1 MDLNAI
7 KNRLSQLQTATN
19 RTSNLW
25 KPQPGNQIV
34 RIVPYKFN
42 KDNPF
47 IELYF
52 HYDLGGKNYLSPIS
66 FGRPDPIEEFAQK
79 LKGTGSK
86 DDYRLGKKVEAK
98 MRTYAPV
105 VVRGEEAQGVRF
117 WGFGKTVYQEL
128 LSIIADP
135 DYGDIT
141 DAVSG
146 RDVAVVFKTAEETGK
161 SFPSTSIRVK
171 PNQTPITED
180 ASLLETLTENQKN
193 ITEIYQEQSY
203 EDLTQALNDYL
214 NGGSTTE
221 EETQEEKTAVA
232 DASTYDSQQTSDAVD
247 DLFYNYIKNN
257 IVGVE
262 ANTNKTECVQRILYK
277 AGHTHYLT

>member
-7 KNRLSQLQTATN
+7 KNRLSQLQTTNN

-25 KPQPGNQIV
+25 KPSPGSQVV

-42 KDNPF
+42 ADNPF

-79 LKGTGSK
+79 LKSTGSK
-86 DDYRLGKKVEAK
+86 DDYRLGRKIEAK
-98 MRTYAPV
+98 MRTFAPV
-105 VVRGEEAQGVRF
+105 MVRGEETQGVKF

-141 DAVSG
+141 DPVNG
-146 RDVAVVFKTAEETGK
+146 RDVAVEFKTAEETGK

-180 ASLLETLTENQKN
+180 ASVLESIKETQKN

-203 EDLTQALNDYL
+203 DELTTALNEYL
-214 NGGSTTE
+214 NGDSESKE
-221 EETQEEKTAVA
+221 EVKET
-232 DASTYDSQQTSDAVD
+232 ASASSFDKKETSDAFD
-247 DLFYNYIKNN
+247 DLFNS
-257 IVGVE
+257 
-262 ANTNKTECVQRILYK
+262 
-277 AGHTHYLT
+277 

>member
-7 KNRLSQLQTATN
+7 KNRLNQLQTTNN

-79 LKGTGSK
+79 LKSTGSK
-86 DDYRLGKKVEAK
+86 DDYRLGRKVEAK
-98 MRTYAPV
+98 MRTFAPV
-105 VVRGEEAQGVRF
+105 IVRGEENQGVKF

-141 DAVSG
+141 DAVNG

-180 ASLLETLTENQKN
+180 ASLLETLTESQKK

-221 EETQEEKTAVA
+221 EKKEDVSATTE
-232 DASTYDSQQTSDAVD
+232 ASTYDSKKTSDAFD
-247 DLFYNYIKNN
+247 DLFNN
-257 IVGVE
+257 
-262 ANTNKTECVQRILYK
+262 
-277 AGHTHYLT
+277 

>member
-7 KNRLSQLQTATN
+7 KNRLSQLQTTTN

-25 KPQPGNQIV
+25 KPSPGSQV
-34 RIVPYKFN
+34 LRIVPYKFN

-47 IELYF
+47 IELFF

-79 LKGTGSK
+79 LKSTGSK
-86 DDYRLGKKVEAK
+86 DDYRLGKKIEAK

-105 VVRGEEAQGVRF
+105 VVRGEENQGVKF

-141 DAVSG
+141 DQVSG
-146 RDVAVVFKTAEETGK
+146 RDVAGEFKTAEETGK

-180 ASLLETLTENQKN
+180 ASVLENIMSTQKN
-193 ITEIYQEQSY
+193 ITEIYQERSY
-203 EDLTQALNDYL
+203 DELTEALNEYL
-214 NGGSTTE
+214 NGDSQSE
-221 EETQEEKTAVA
+221 DQSVEETKESNQANTVGSNQST
-232 DASTYDSQQTSDAVD
+232 DAFD
-247 DLFYNYIKNN
+247 DLFNS
-257 IVGVE
+257 
-262 ANTNKTECVQRILYK
+262 
-277 AGHTHYLT
+277 

>member
-7 KNRLSQLQTATN
+7 KQRLNQLQTSNT

-25 KPQPGNQIV
+25 KPQPGTQVV
-34 RIVPYKFN
+34 RIVPYKHN

-79 LKGTGSK
+79 LKSTGSK
-86 DDYRLGKKVEAK
+86 DDYRLGRKIEAK
-98 MRTYAPV
+98 MRTFAPV
-105 VVRGEEAQGVRF
+105 VVRGEEKEGVRF

-141 DAVSG
+141 DPSSG
-146 RDVAVVFKTAEETGK
+146 RDVAVEFKTAEETGK

-180 ASLLETLTENQKN
+180 ASVLEAIKESQKN
-193 ITEIYQEQSY
+193 ITEIYQERSY
-203 EDLTQALNDYL
+203 DELTQALNDYL
-214 NGGSTTE
+214 NGGAEST
-221 EETQEEKTAVA
+221 EKTKEEAKTSSK
-232 DASTYDSQQTSDAVD
+232 ASSYNSKETSDAFD
-247 DLFYNYIKNN
+247 DLFNS
-257 IVGVE
+257 
-262 ANTNKTECVQRILYK
+262 
-277 AGHTHYLT
+277 

>member
-7 KNRLSQLQTATN
+7 KSRLNQLQTTNN

-25 KPQPGNQIV
+25 KPSPGTQIV
-34 RIVPYKFN
+34 RIAPYKFN
-42 KDNPF
+42 ADNPF

-79 LKGTGSK
+79 LKSTGSK
-86 DDYRLGKKVEAK
+86 EDYRLGKKVEAK
-98 MRTYAPV
+98 MRTFAPV
-105 VVRGEEAQGVRF
+105 VVRGEENQGVKF

-141 DAVSG
+141 DSMNG
-146 RDVAVVFKTAEETGK
+146 RDITVEFKTAEEVGA
-161 SFPSTSIRVK
+161 SFPKTNIRVK

-180 ASLLETLTENQKN
+180 ATLLENLIDNQKD
-193 ITEIYQEQSY
+193 ITEIYQEQTY
-203 EDLTQALNDYL
+203 EELTEVLNAWL
-214 NGGSTTE
+214 NPEEGE
-221 EETQEEKTAVA
+221 EESEEQPVTKSEVKE
-232 DASTYDSQQTSDAVD
+232 DVKSTEDVSAAFD
-247 DLFYNYIKNN
+247 DLFNN
-257 IVGVE
+257 
-262 ANTNKTECVQRILYK
+262 
-277 AGHTHYLT
+277 

>member
-7 KNRLSQLQTATN
+7 KQRLNQLQTTN
-19 RTSNLW
+19 TRTSNLW

-42 KDNPF
+42 RDNPF

-52 HYDLGGKNYLSPIS
+52 HYGLGDKNYLSPIS
-66 FGRPDPIEEFAQK
+66 FGRPDPMEEFAQK
-79 LKGTGSK
+79 LKSTGSK
-86 DDYRLGKKVEAK
+86 DDYRLGKKIEAK
-98 MRTYAPV
+98 MRTFAPV
-105 VVRGEEAQGVRF
+105 VVRGEEKEGVRF

-141 DAVSG
+141 DPVNG
-146 RDVAVVFKTAEETGK
+146 RDVAVEFKTAEETGK

-180 ASLLETLTENQKN
+180 AAVLESIKESQKN
-193 ITEIYQEQSY
+193 ITEIYQERSY
-203 EDLTQALNDYL
+203 DELTQALNDYL
-214 NGGSTTE
+214 NGDSE
-221 EETQEEKTAVA
+221 EKEETVKETVKETVSETK
-232 DASTYDSQQTSDAVD
+232 SYDSKETSDAFD
-247 DLFYNYIKNN
+247 DLFNN
-257 IVGVE
+257 
-262 ANTNKTECVQRILYK
+262 
-277 AGHTHYLT
+277 

>member
-7 KNRLSQLQTATN
+7 KNRLNQLQTTNN

-25 KPQPGNQIV
+25 KPSPGNQIV

-105 VVRGEEAQGVRF
+105 VVRGEEGQGVKF

-141 DAVSG
+141 DNVSG
-146 RDVAVVFKTAEETGK
+146 RDVAVEFKTAEETGA

-180 ASLLETLTENQKN
+180 ASMMETLTENQKN
-193 ITEIYQEQSY
+193 ITDIYQELSY
-203 EDLTQALNDYL
+203 EELTTALNEYL
-214 NGGSTTE
+214 NGGSSEETKE
-221 EETQEEKTAVA
+221 EE
-232 DASTYDSQQTSDAVD
+232 STPKVEPTSYNSKETSDAFD
-247 DLFYNYIKNN
+247 DLFNN
-257 IVGVE
+257 
-262 ANTNKTECVQRILYK
+262 
-277 AGHTHYLT
+277 

>member
-7 KNRLSQLQTATN
+7 KNRLNQLQTTNN

-25 KPQPGNQIV
+25 KPQPGSQVV

-42 KDNPF
+42 ADNPF

-79 LKGTGSK
+79 LKSTGSK
-86 DDYRLGKKVEAK
+86 DDYRLGRKIEAK
-98 MRTYAPV
+98 MRTFAPV
-105 VVRGEEAQGVRF
+105 IVRGEENQGVKF

-141 DAVSG
+141 DSVNG
-146 RDVAVVFKTAEETGK
+146 RDVAVEFKTAEETGK

-180 ASLLETLTENQKN
+180 ASVLESINESQKN
-193 ITEIYQEQSY
+193 ITEIYTERSY
-203 EDLTQALNDYL
+203 DELTQALDSYL
-214 NGGSTTE
+214 NGDSSNE
-221 EETQEEKTAVA
+221 EETKEEAKTPSK
-232 DASTYDSQQTSDAVD
+232 ASSYNAKETSDAFD
-247 DLFYNYIKNN
+247 DLFNS
-257 IVGVE
+257 
-262 ANTNKTECVQRILYK
+262 
-277 AGHTHYLT
+277 

>member
-7 KNRLSQLQTATN
+7 KKRLNQLQTTN
-19 RTSNLW
+19 TRTSNLW
-25 KPQPGNQIV
+25 KPQPGTQV
-34 RIVPYKFN
+34 LRIVPYKFN
-42 KDNPF
+42 RDNPF

-79 LKGTGSK
+79 LKSTGSK
-86 DDYRLGKKVEAK
+86 DDYRLGRKVEAK
-98 MRTYAPV
+98 MRTFAPV
-105 VVRGEEAQGVRF
+105 VVRGEEKEGVRF

-141 DAVSG
+141 DPVSG
-146 RDVAVVFKTAEETGK
+146 RDVAVEFKTAEETGK

-180 ASLLETLTENQKN
+180 ASVLESIKESQKN
-193 ITEIYQEQSY
+193 ITEIYQERSY
-203 EDLTQALNDYL
+203 EELTQALNDYL
-214 NGGSTTE
+214 NGDSE
-221 EETQEEKTAVA
+221 EKEETVKETVKETA
-232 DASTYDSQQTSDAVD
+232 SETKSYDSKETSDAFD
-247 DLFYNYIKNN
+247 DLFNN
-257 IVGVE
+257 
-262 ANTNKTECVQRILYK
+262 
-277 AGHTHYLT
+277 

>member
-1 MDLNAI
+1 MAIDLNAI
-7 KNRLSQLQTATN
+7 KAKLNQLQTSNN

-25 KPQPGNQIV
+25 KPEPGKQII
-34 RIVPYKFN
+34 RIVPYQHR

-47 IELYF
+47 NELYF
-52 HYDLGGKNYLSPIS
+52 HYDLGGKNYLSPMS

-79 LKGTGSK
+79 LKATGSK
-86 DDYRLGKKVEAK
+86 EDYRLGRKVEAK

-105 VVRGEEAQGVRF
+105 VVRGEENQGVKF

-146 RDVAVVFKTAEETGK
+146 RDIAVEFKTAEETGK
-161 SFPSTSIRVK
+161 SFPSTTIRVK

-180 ASLLETLTENQKN
+180 ASLLESINETQKN
-193 ITEIYQEQSY
+193 ITDIYQERSY
-203 EDLTQALNDYL
+203 DELTEALNEYL
-214 NGGSTTE
+214 SGSSE
-221 EETQEEKTAVA
+221 DEGEDSSDSETNETAKTF
-232 DASTYDSQQTSDAVD
+232 DKKETSDAFD
-247 DLFYNYIKNN
+247 DLFNS
-257 IVGVE
+257 
-262 ANTNKTECVQRILYK
+262 
-277 AGHTHYLT
+277 

>member
-7 KNRLSQLQTATN
+7 KNRLSQLQTTN
-19 RTSNLW
+19 TRTSNLW
-25 KPQPGNQIV
+25 KPQPGLQLV
-34 RIVPYKFN
+34 RIVPYQHN

-52 HYDLGGKNYLSPIS
+52 HYDLGGKNYLSPVS

-79 LKGTGSK
+79 LKSTGSK

-98 MRTYAPV
+98 MRTFAPV
-105 VVRGEEAQGVRF
+105 VVRGEETQGVRF

-141 DAVSG
+141 DSVSG
-146 RDVAVVFKTAEETGK
+146 RDIAVEFKTAEETGK

-180 ASLLETLTENQKN
+180 ASVLESLKESQKN
-193 ITEIYQEQSY
+193 ITEIYQEKSY
-203 EDLTQALNDYL
+203 EELTQALNEYL
-214 NGGSTTE
+214 NGDSTS
-221 EETQEEKTAVA
+221 EEKKVEDKKVLAN
-232 DASTYDSQQTSDAVD
+232 ASTYDSKKTSDAFD
-247 DLFYNYIKNN
+247 DLFNN
-257 IVGVE
+257 
-262 ANTNKTECVQRILYK
+262 
-277 AGHTHYLT
+277 

>member
-7 KNRLSQLQTATN
+7 KNRLSQLQTTTN

-25 KPQPGNQIV
+25 KPQPGNQLV

-79 LKGTGSK
+79 LKSTGSK
-86 DDYRLGKKVEAK
+86 EDYRLGKKVEAK
-98 MRTYAPV
+98 MRTYSPV
-105 VVRGEEAQGVRF
+105 VVLCEENQGVKF

-141 DAVSG
+141 DQVSG
-146 RDVAVVFKTAEETGK
+146 RDIAVVFKTAEETGK

-193 ITEIYQEQSY
+193 ITDIYQEQSY
-203 EDLTQALNDYL
+203 DDLTQALNDYL
-214 NGGSTTE
+214 KGGSSTE
-221 EETQEEKTAVA
+221 EETKEEKPSATA
-232 DASTYDSQQTSDAVD
+232 DASAYDSKKTSDAFD
-247 DLFYNYIKNN
+247 DLFNN
-257 IVGVE
+257 
-262 ANTNKTECVQRILYK
+262 
-277 AGHTHYLT
+277 

>member
-7 KNRLSQLQTATN
+7 KSRLSQLQTSNN

-79 LKGTGSK
+79 LKSTGSK
-86 DDYRLGKKVEAK
+86 DDYRLGRKIEAK
-98 MRTYAPV
+98 MRTFAPV
-105 VVRGEEAQGVRF
+105 IVRGEENQGVKF

-141 DAVSG
+141 DSVNG
-146 RDVAVVFKTAEETGK
+146 RDVAVEFKTAEETGK

-180 ASLLETLTENQKN
+180 ASVLESINESQKN
-193 ITEIYQEQSY
+193 ITEIYTERSY
-203 EDLTQALNDYL
+203 DELTQALDSYL
-214 NGGSTTE
+214 NGDSSNE
-221 EETQEEKTAVA
+221 EETKQEEVKETAP
-232 DASTYDSQQTSDAVD
+232 ASSYDKKETSDAFD
-247 DLFYNYIKNN
+247 DLFNS
-257 IVGVE
+257 
-262 ANTNKTECVQRILYK
+262 
-277 AGHTHYLT
+277 

>member
-7 KNRLSQLQTATN
+7 KKRLNQLQTTN
-19 RTSNLW
+19 TRTSNLW
-25 KPQPGNQIV
+25 KPSPGTQIV

-42 KDNPF
+42 QDNPF

-52 HYDLGGKNYLSPIS
+52 HYGLGDKNYLSPIS

-79 LKGTGSK
+79 LKSTGSK
-86 DDYRLGKKVEAK
+86 DDYRLGRKVEAK
-98 MRTYAPV
+98 MRTFAPV
-105 VVRGEEAQGVRF
+105 VVRGEEKEGVRF

-141 DAVSG
+141 DPVSG
-146 RDVAVVFKTAEETGK
+146 RDVAVEFKTAEETGK

-180 ASLLETLTENQKN
+180 AAVLESIKESQKN
-193 ITEIYQEQSY
+193 ITEIYQERSY
-203 EDLTQALNDYL
+203 DELTQALNDYL
-214 NGGSTTE
+214 NGNSE
-221 EETQEEKTAVA
+221 EKEEKVEETVKETA
-232 DASTYDSQQTSDAVD
+232 SETKSYDSKKTSDAFD
-247 DLFYNYIKNN
+247 DLFNN
-257 IVGVE
+257 
-262 ANTNKTECVQRILYK
+262 
-277 AGHTHYLT
+277 